1 MKGIKKTS
9 LTHRKSISGLI
20 FVLPFI
26 IGALVFFIYPIVM
39 SLIYSFGEI
48 QSYKTFSVKFVG
60 FKNFQRALF
69 EDTFFVSKLIE
80 VIRDT
85 LIDLPLIT
93 IFSIYIAI
101 LLNRNLKGKGVFRV
115 LFFLPVVLGNGFV
128 MEQLLSQGIE
138 SGSMAEV
145 TEFLLPPKVVA
156 YIGASAANFVATFL
170 NRITLV
176 LWKSGVQIIITLS
189 GLQSI
194 PPALYEAADVDG
206 ANEWQ
211 RMFFITI
218 PMLSPIIL
226 INIIYTIMDTFTN
239 KSNPVIECITKYFT
253 AFNAQFEYS
262 AAMGWIYMVFALLLI
277 GIITVAMKK
286 AIANVSEQ
294 V

>member
-1 MKGIKKTS
+1 MKGSKTHS
-9 LTHRKSISGLI
+9 LSRRKSMTGLI

-26 IGALVFFIYPIVM
+26 IGALVFFVYPIIM

-69 EDTFFVSKLIE
+69 EDTFFVSKLLE
-80 VIRDT
+80 VVRNT

-93 IFSIYIAI
+93 VFSVYIAI

-145 TEFLLPPKVVA
+145 TEFLLPPKVVS
-156 YIGASAANFVATFL
+156 YIGASAANFVAMFL

-176 LWKSGVQIIITLS
+176 LWKSGVQIIITIS

-211 RMFFITI
+211 TMFFITI

-226 INIIYTIMDTFTN
+226 INIIYTIMDTFTD

-277 GIITVAMKK
+277 GFVTFAMKK
-286 AIANVSEQ
+286 AVANVSEQ
-294 V
+294 N

>member
-1 MKGIKKTS
+1 MKRKKCS
-9 LTHRKSISGLI
+9 LTSRKRMTGLI

-26 IGALVFFIYPIVM
+26 IGALVFFVYPIIM

-48 QSYKTFSVKFVG
+48 KSYKTFSVGFVG

-69 EDTFFVSKLIE
+69 EDTFFVSKLLE

-101 LLNRNLKGKGVFRV
+101 LLNKNLKGKGVFRV

-156 YIGASAANFVATFL
+156 YIGAGAANFVATFL

-176 LWKSGVQIIITLS
+176 LWKSGVQIVITLS
-189 GLQSI
+189 GLQAI
-194 PPALYEAADVDG
+194 PPSLYEAADVDG

-211 RMFFITI
+211 TMFFITI

-262 AAMGWIYMVFALLLI
+262 SAMGWIYMTFALLLI
-277 GIITVAMKK
+277 GFVTVAMRK

-294 V
+294 G

>member
-1 MKGIKKTS
+1 MARRKHSS
-9 LTHRKSISGLI
+9 LERRKSITGLI
-20 FVLPFI
+20 FVTPFI
-26 IGALVFFIYPIVM
+26 IGALVFFVYPVVM

-48 QSYKTFSVKFVG
+48 VSYRTFSVKFIG

-69 EDTFFVSKLIE
+69 EDTFFVARLLE

-93 IFSIYIAI
+93 VFSIYIAI
-101 LLNRNLKGKGVFRV
+101 LLNREFRGKGIFRV

-128 MEQLLSQGIE
+128 MEQLLEQGIE
-138 SGSMAEV
+138 SGSMAAV
-145 TEFLLPPKVVA
+145 TEFLLPPKVVS
-156 YIGASAANFVATFL
+156 YIGSNAAGLAAEFL

-176 LWKSGVQIIITLS
+176 LWKSGVQIVITLS

-194 PPALYEAADVDG
+194 PKSLYEAADVDG

-211 RMFFITI
+211 ALFFITI
-218 PMLSPIIL
+218 PMLAPIIL
-226 INIIYTIMDTFTN
+226 LNIIYTIMDTFTN

-262 AAMGWIYMVFALLLI
+262 SAMGWIYMVFALAVI
-277 GIITVAMKK
+277 GAVTLAMKK
-286 AIANVSEQ
+286 SVANVSER

>member
-1 MKGIKKTS
+1 MARRKHSS
-9 LTHRKSISGLI
+9 LERRKSITGLI
-20 FVLPFI
+20 FVTPFI
-26 IGALVFFIYPIVM
+26 IGALVFFVYPVVM

-48 QSYKTFSVKFVG
+48 VSYRTFSVKFIG

-69 EDTFFVSKLIE
+69 EDTFFVARLLE

-93 IFSIYIAI
+93 VFSIYIAI
-101 LLNRNLKGKGVFRV
+101 LLNREFRGKGVFRV

-128 MEQLLSQGIE
+128 MEQLLEQGIE
-138 SGSMAEV
+138 SGSMAAV
-145 TEFLLPPKVVA
+145 TEFLLPPKVVS
-156 YIGASAANFVATFL
+156 YIGSNAAGLAAEFL

-176 LWKSGVQIIITLS
+176 LWKSGVQIVITLS

-194 PPALYEAADVDG
+194 PKSLYEAADVDG

-211 RMFFITI
+211 ALFFITI
-218 PMLSPIIL
+218 PMLAPIIL
-226 INIIYTIMDTFTN
+226 LNIIYTIMDTFTN

-262 AAMGWIYMVFALLLI
+262 SAMGWIYMVFALAVI
-277 GIITVAMKK
+277 GAVTLAMKK
-286 AIANVSEQ
+286 SVANVSER